1 MLISEPAKDEASGP
15 STVSFAPILEPVNE
29 FSFQHCMNSQ
39 RNDEIELSDEK
50 REELKGFV
58 PHDDNSFS
66 KSYQKFSYYTQN
78 QGSEYSNR

>member
-1 MLISEPAKDEASGP
+1 MD
-15 STVSFAPILEPVNE
+15 
-29 FSFQHCMNSQ
+29 SQ
-39 RNDEIELSDEK
+39 KNDEIELSDEK

-78 QGSEYSNR
+78 QNSEYSNRMNEQKKNLLKELQNDANTKRRMRP